1 MTLRRRDAALA
12 LALGLLALGPAV
24 RAQGSAAATGGA
36 PAAAPAEVAAAL
48 PGARLQGQ
56 ATLRFLGLHVYDARL
71 WVAAAPVPAEG
82 DWAAAPLAL
91 ELQYARTLKGALIA
105 ERSLKEM
112 RRQGDIDAASAERWL
127 GAMTQLFPDVKASER
142 LTGVL
147 VPGAGVRFF
156 HDGRLVG
163 DQREAA
169 FARRFFGIWL
179 APQTSEPGLRERL
192 LGPART

>member
-1 MTLRRRDAALA
+1 MTLRRRECVS
-12 LALGLLALGPAV
+12 ALGLLALGASSGRV
-24 RAQGSAAATGGA
+24 QAQAA
-36 PAAAPAEVAAAL
+36 PAAAPAEVAQAL

-71 WVAAAPVPAEG
+71 WVAATPVPAEG

-91 ELQYARTLKGALIA
+91 ELQYARALKGALIA

-112 RRQGDIDAASAERWL
+112 RRQGEIDAPSAERWL
-127 GAMTQLFPDVKASER
+127 GAMTQLFPDVKAGER

-156 HDGRLVG
+156 HDARLVG

-179 APQTSEPGLRERL
+179 APQTSEPALRRSL
-192 LGPART
+192 LGLA